1 MPVRLGH
8 QAEGSIAPALFAL
21 VERGAAR
28 SPRAARQLGGH
39 VELRFEE
46 GYPSITVVPEGEGLL
61 VDDVQP
67 EIGAPGLVVS
77 GPLPALL
84 SLATA
89 PRTAGLPSLGDRRGR
104 KGIPRRERS
113 KSKTRSTRKTFY
125 ENASRTA
132 HRTGD

>member
-28 SPRAARQLGGH
+28 SPRAARELGGH

-104 KGIPRRERS
+104 AAISLLARGGVRIEGSKMLGRRLLALIEL
-113 KSKTRSTRKTFY
+113 
-125 ENASRTA
+125 
-132 HRTGD
+132 